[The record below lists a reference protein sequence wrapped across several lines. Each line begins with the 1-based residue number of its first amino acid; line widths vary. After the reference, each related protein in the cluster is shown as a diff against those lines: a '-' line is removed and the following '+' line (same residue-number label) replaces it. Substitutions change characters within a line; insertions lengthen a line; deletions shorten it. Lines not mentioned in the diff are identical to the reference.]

1 MQVDCV
7 TRFRVPGAEDGAK
20 VWELIRQAGSLD
32 LNSPYSYLMLCD
44 YFRDTCV
51 VAEDNFGIVG
61 FFYLHFVL
69 RKGKTRYLSGK
80 WLWQEPIV
88 KKDWL
93 NQ

>member
-61 FFYLHFVL
+61 FLSAFRSQKREDTLFIWQVAVAGTH
-69 RKGKTRYLSGK
+69 RKKRTG
-80 WLWQEPIV
+80 
-88 KKDWL
+88 
-93 NQ
+93 